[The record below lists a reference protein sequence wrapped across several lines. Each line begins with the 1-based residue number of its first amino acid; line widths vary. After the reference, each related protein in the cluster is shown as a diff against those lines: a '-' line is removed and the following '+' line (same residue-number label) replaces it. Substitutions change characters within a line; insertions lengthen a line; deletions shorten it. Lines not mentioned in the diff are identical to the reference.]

1 MMMRDLGMAVAAV
14 CASIALTAWAATVPP
29 NLPPNISPD
38 DPLVVSVKEAQ
49 AEVDRLKQGPI
60 MQQLAELG
68 QQSMAAEK
76 EHRRL
81 VEPLET
87 QSQPLWE
94 SREWRVYQ
102 EATYKLNAARIALDD
117 RAHGRLHERTTAIYT
132 ARHDELK
139 QLAGKDCPAARA
151 LKMDVLNYP
160 RVDGSTSTRPLATIL
175 CARIFNVPYAWVYG
189 RSYGRFTTRDKTPL
203 FPLPQQMPGSFY
215 DDPHEDELTLA
226 ELYPQARAEGDAD
239 GRLATIING
248 LLVRNAGTHTAYEN
262 LIKRKSD
269 LALLARKPSADELTT
284 AKAAGV
290 ELQTTPIAWDALVF
304 IVNEKNLVK
313 NLTRDQVRGIY
324 SEKISSWSELGGADA
339 KLVPFRRERNSGSQ
353 ELLEELMFDGTP
365 LPDVLANDE
374 WHTALMSNVMG
385 TPFSRITKEE
395 NGIAFSVYYYE
406 HFMAASPYTRVLSID
421 GVEPSAATIASGKY
435 PLRAPVYAVYRKGE
449 PTDGKPMQLLRWLL
463 SDEGQGVVRE
473 SGYVPVKP

>member
-1 MMMRDLGMAVAAV
+1 MMMRDLRMAVAAV
-14 CASIALTAWAATVPP
+14 CAGITLTAWAATEPP
-29 NLPPNISPD
+29 QIPPGISPN

-60 MQQLAELG
+60 MQQLEKIG
-68 QQSMAAEK
+68 QQRMAAET

-81 VEPLET
+81 VQPLDT

-94 SREWRVYQ
+94 SREGQVY
-102 EATYKLNAARIALDD
+102 EAAINKLSTAQNSLHD
-117 RAHGRLHERTTAIYT
+117 RAHDRLEERSTAIYT

-175 CARIFNVPYAWVYG
+175 CARIFNVPYAWVYA
-189 RSYGRFTTRDKTPL
+189 RSYGRFTPRDQMPL
-203 FPLPQQMPGSFY
+203 FLQLQRMPGRGGR
-215 DDPHEDELTLA
+215 DPHDAELTLA
-226 ELYPQARAEGDAD
+226 ELYPQARIEGDAD
-239 GRLATIING
+239 GRLVAIIND
-248 LLVRNAGTHTAYEN
+248 LLVRNAGTHAAYVN
-262 LIKRKSD
+262 LIQRQSD
-269 LALLARKPSADELTT
+269 LTLLARKPSTDELAT

-290 ELQTTPIAWDALVF
+290 ELETTPIAWDALVF
-304 IVNEKNLVK
+304 IVNQKNPVK
-313 NLTRDQVRGIY
+313 NLSREQIRRIY
-324 SEKISSWSELGGADA
+324 TEKTASWSEVGGADA
-339 KLVPFRRERNSGSQ
+339 KLVSFRRERNSGSQ
-353 ELLEELMFDGTP
+353 ELLEELIFGGTP
-365 LPDVLANDE
+365 LPDVPANE
-374 WHTALMSNVMG
+374 TRRPPLIVNGMVGPYSELTRN
-385 TPFSRITKEE
+385 E

-449 PTDGKPMQLLRWLL
+449 PTDGKPMQLLHWLQ

>member
-1 MMMRDLGMAVAAV
+1 MMMRYLRMAVAAV
-14 CASIALTAWAATVPP
+14 CASLTLTAWAATVPQ
-29 NLPPNISPD
+29 NLPPGISPD

-60 MQQLAELG
+60 MQQLEKIG
-68 QQSMAAEK
+68 QQRTAAET

-81 VEPLET
+81 VQPLDT

-94 SREWRVYQ
+94 SREGQVYQ
-102 EATYKLNAARIALDD
+102 EATYKLSAAQNVLYD
-117 RAHGRLHERTTAIYT
+117 RAHDRLGERTTAIYT

-139 QLAGKDCPAARA
+139 QLAGKDCPFARA

-160 RVDGSTSTRPLATIL
+160 RLDGSTSTRPLATIL
-175 CARIFNVPYAWVYG
+175 CARIFNVPYAWVYA
-189 RSYGRFTTRDKTPL
+189 RSYGRFTAPDKTL
-203 FPLPQQMPGSFY
+203 FVLPQQMRGSFQL
-215 DDPHEDELTLA
+215 DPHDAELTLA

-239 GRLATIING
+239 GRLASIIDG
-248 LLVRNAGTHTAYEN
+248 LLVRNAGTHAAYVN
-262 LIKRKSD
+262 LIKRQSD
-269 LALLARKPSADELTT
+269 LALLARKPSTDELTA

-304 IVNEKNLVK
+304 IVNHKNPVK
-313 NLTRDQVRGIY
+313 NLSRDQARGIY
-324 SEKISSWSELGGADA
+324 SEKIRSWSEVGGAGA

-353 ELLEELMFDGTP
+353 ELLEELLFDGTP
-365 LPDVLANDE
+365 LPDLPANE
-374 WHTALMSNVMG
+374 ARRPPLTSNGMG
-385 TPFSRITKEE
+385 GPYSQLTNEE

-449 PTDGKPMQLLRWLL
+449 PSDGKPMQLLRWLQ